1 MAAGYLVDPRALLYL
16 TGGSRLSHRWIAAI
30 SPVDRGATLPEVQA
44 TLGHDNIAIS
54 GYLHGRPDTSSGL
67 HLDPGVFLDETEAS
81 RKR

>member
-1 MAAGYLVDPRALLYL
+1 MQPRVPLGMAWLPGIWLIHV
-16 TGGSRLSHRWIAAI
+16 LSYI